1 MKLKFIASLLAFV
14 PTFVCAQSGDP
25 NIELSL
31 DAPAYGV
38 NIRANFPGGNGIWAR
53 GYRVSNQTGAENFIQ
68 FGSYGN
74 TTNGVS
80 KAVYSF
86 IGRGYDQTFMAFL
99 PEGNIGIGTITP
111 KEKLSVNGKIRA
123 HEVKVET
130 SNWPDYVFEED
141 YKLPSLT
148 ELETYLKANKH
159 LPEIPTAQ
167 EVESKGI
174 QVGDMINKLLKKN
187 EELTLHAIE
196 NEKKRLALEDKV
208 SQLEKLILTISAQNK

>member
-1 MKLKFIASLLAFV
+1 MKLKFITSLLAFV

-99 PEGNIGIGTITP
+99 PEGNIGIGTIAP

-130 SNWPDYVFEED
+130 SNWPDYVFAPN
-141 YKLPSLT
+141 YQLPRLSET
-148 ELETYLKANKH
+148 EKFIQANGH
-159 LPEIPTAQ
+159 LPGVPKAA
-167 EVESKGI
+167 EVEADGI
-174 QVGDMINKLLKKN
+174 HLGEMNKILLKKI
-187 EELTLHAIE
+187 EEMTLQMIE
-196 NEKKRLALEDKV
+196 FNKRMQKQEEIIKSLKHEY
-208 SQLEKLILTISAQNK
+208 